1 MAVRKGTQSRRRE
14 VRGVYLWTAF
24 NTSVREEINLK
35 SPAEHHGVGMKHL
48 DHDLT
53 LGKATKR

>member
-1 MAVRKGTQSRRRE
+1 MLEKAGGER
-14 VRGVYLWTAF
+14 YIHLWTAF
-24 NTSVREEINLK
+24 NTSAREEINLK
-35 SPAEHHGVGMKHL
+35 SPTEHHGV